1 MLYVYQVVGVGRLKK
16 MTSRI
21 STASRSALIYL
32 TINPCLKGIN
42 SLPNPLGPNTLTQ
55 WTPIPEVLSV
65 WPHKQ
70 EETKQLLN

>member
-21 STASRSALIYL
+21 STGSRSALIYL

-42 SLPNPLGPNTLTQ
+42 SLPNPLDPNTLTQ
-55 WTPIPEVLSV
+55 
-65 WPHKQ
+65 
-70 EETKQLLN
+70 